1 MNIKQTIISI
11 LGSLLIFSNALAMP
25 AFAETPLP
33 EGAVKGLPERLAA
46 LDDEG
51 NAVNSETGEYF
62 FHVEDMQYGETYTK
76 NIQLINLREDASYH
90 IYFYTEP
97 LFKDGE
103 IDLEKGCTCRFYLDG
118 SEIYNGDVNGNGN
131 IDLTTQHFD
140 CGYYAPGDSHTLRCE
155 IIWDNLDVLKNVDNG
170 HRLVDKDGTH
180 VLVGPGEEG
189 HVEGEIEFK
198 WIFYAQIDD
207 DTQSTTDMSSTSTND
222 SSSTDSQTTT
232 TTSGDSST
240 DESTSTT
247 STPDSS
253 KSESFFPP
261 HTGYILKNGTFWLV
275 SMGVIG
281 VMIAVLLVLIA
292 KQKKKDKD
300 KDK

>member
-1 MNIKQTIISI
+1 MKRIIHA
-11 LGSLLIFSNALAMP
+11 LMLMGCLLIFFSTAGIS
-25 AFAETPLP
+25 AFAETSLP
-33 EGAVKGLPERLAA
+33 PGAVKGLPERLAA

-118 SEIYNGDVNGNGN
+118 SEIYNGDVNGHGN

-155 IIWDNLDVLKNVDNG
+155 IIWNDLDVLKNVDNG
-170 HRLVDKDGTH
+170 WRLVDKDGEH
-180 VLVGPGEEG
+180 VLVGPDGEG

-198 WIFYAQIDD
+198 WVFYAQVGGDD
-207 DTQSTTDMSSTSTND
+207 VSTPDSRNEGSTPDTSTGGDNSTTTPN
-222 SSSTDSQTTT
+222 SSTDSLNNGT
-232 TTSGDSST
+232 DSK
-240 DESTSTT
+240 
-247 STPDSS
+247 PDDG
-253 KSESFFPP
+253 FFPP
-261 HTGYILKNGTFWLV
+261 YTGILMKDGKVWLI
-275 SMGVIG
+275 SMGIIG
-281 VMIAVLLVLIA
+281 VMIAVLLVLI
-292 KQKKKDKD
+292 KKKEK
-300 KDK
+300 KK